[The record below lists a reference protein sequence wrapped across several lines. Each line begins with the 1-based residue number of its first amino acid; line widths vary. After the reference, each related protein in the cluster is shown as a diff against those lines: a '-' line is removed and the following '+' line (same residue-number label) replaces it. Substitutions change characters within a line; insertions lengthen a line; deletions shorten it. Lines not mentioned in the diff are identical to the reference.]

1 MKNKLTTIIEFDKMV
16 KDAEEQDGEL
26 INFDDLPTTP
36 PPTTVT
42 APMSPILPVLLLN
55 EPIISPQKVKKRK
68 NTPKYKTCNPCQ
80 KILMSDDTGFFKKNQ
95 KLHGLHCVSCD
106 VLLTP
111 EHIKKSKLNFWYC
124 NHIGVERNSCQNVEC
139 STCYSKHETNR
150 K

>member
-55 EPIISPQKVKKRK
+55 EPIISPQKVKKERIHQSIK
-68 NTPKYKTCNPCQ
+68 PVTHA
-80 KILMSDDTGFFKKNQ
+80 KK
-95 KLHGLHCVSCD
+95 
-106 VLLTP
+106 
-111 EHIKKSKLNFWYC
+111 F
-124 NHIGVERNSCQNVEC
+124 
-139 STCYSKHETNR
+139 
-150 K
+150 